1 MRIKSLISL
10 VAIACLLMVAISPL
24 TARNTPYPENTRDN
38 TAHPWQD
45 DNQWVE
51 PLDNARI
58 NIPFGPI
65 IISVSIPA
73 DWLAAPSTDIK
84 NQTASTTKSIK
95 TARPMS
101 FNKKGDIR

>member
-1 MRIKSLISL
+1 MRIKSFISL

-45 DNQWVE
+45 DNQWVD

-58 NIPFGPI
+58 SIPFGPI
-65 IISVSIPA
+65 IISIEIPA
-73 DWLAAPSTDIK
+73 DWLSVFSNKTK
-84 NQTASTTKSIK
+84 NQVNSTPKSVK
-95 TARPMS
+95 TAKPMS

>member
-10 VAIACLLMVAISPL
+10 AAIVCLLMVAISPL

-51 PLDNARI
+51 PLDNTRI
-58 NIPFGPI
+58 SIPFGPI
-65 IISVSIPA
+65 IITIEIPS
-73 DWLAAPSTDIK
+73 DWLSVLPTTTK
-84 NQTASTTKSIK
+84 NQTSSTAKTVKS
-95 TARPMS
+95 ARPMS

>member
-10 VAIACLLMVAISPL
+10 AAIACLLMVAISPL

-45 DNQWVE
+45 DNQWVD

-65 IISVSIPA
+65 IISIDIPA
-73 DWLAAPSTDIK
+73 DWLNALSTK
-84 NQTASTTKSIK
+84 TTNQTDSTTKSVK